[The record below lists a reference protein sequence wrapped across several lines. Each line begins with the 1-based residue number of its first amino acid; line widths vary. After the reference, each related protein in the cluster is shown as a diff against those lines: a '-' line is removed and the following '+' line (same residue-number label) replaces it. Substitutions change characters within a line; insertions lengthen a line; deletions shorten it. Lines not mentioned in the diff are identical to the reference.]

1 MAIPSATLDS
11 SHFPSELTGAL
22 VRRELLLKNKPLF
35 FVDMERSKLIKLPK
49 FPLASTKLNSKKET
63 YCRDLKFA
71 SDALSRSR
79 NRIAGERVYEAYR
92 DIAEL
97 DDEMKADSFP
107 LSTAAMKDEARRI
120 VVALAGSGI
129 VPTVYGT
136 QDGDIAIQFDSEES
150 AVIIELSRVGGAAA
164 CFSDVRGK
172 NRRARYDDSKDL
184 PDDFVRS
191 QLREL

>member
-1 MAIPSATLDS
+1 MNIRDATLDP
-11 SHFPSELTGAL
+11 FASELTEVLIGH
-22 VRRELLLKNKPLF
+22 ELPLKRKVPF
-35 FVDMERSKLIKLPK
+35 FVETEQAKIIKSPK
-49 FPLASTKLNSKKET
+49 FPLTSTKLNSKNGT
-63 YCRDLKFA
+63 YCRDLKLV
-71 SDALSRSR
+71 SDVPSRSR
-79 NRIAGERVYEAYR
+79 NKIAGERVCEAYR
-92 DIAEL
+92 DIAKL
-97 DDEMKADSFP
+97 DDEMEADGLP

-120 VVALAGSGI
+120 VVALAGSGT

-150 AVIIELSRVGGAAA
+150 AVVIELCRVGGGAA
-164 CFSDVRGK
+164 CFSHVRGK